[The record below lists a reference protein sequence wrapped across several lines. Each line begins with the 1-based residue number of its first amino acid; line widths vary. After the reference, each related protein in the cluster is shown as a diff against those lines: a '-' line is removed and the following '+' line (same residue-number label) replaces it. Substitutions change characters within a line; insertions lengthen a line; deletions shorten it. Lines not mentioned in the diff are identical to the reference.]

1 MMIQQNSIGGASEA
15 FTSAQTG
22 WNAHWA
28 WDRADVVHWLVR
40 GATMPAGSVGSLT
53 RTTSTPGRYAA
64 VPGFPSGGTAPNI
77 SIIGDRFKA

>member
-1 MMIQQNSIGGASEA
+1 MMIQQNSIGGVSEA

-22 WNAHWA
+22 LNAHWA
-28 WDRADVVHWLVR
+28 QYRADVVHWLVR
-40 GATMPAGSVGSLT
+40 GAMMPAGSVGSLT

-64 VPGFPSGGTAPNI
+64 VPGFPSGGTTRDV